1 MSVPTSKANRPA
13 IRRSGPRTYSRSAA
27 LRRSRKTAPDQ
38 IGNRRRIGDRWN
50 AVPCRLNIECRY
62 RRVSCD
68 FVLKIA
74 DRDVERGPGDEIG
87 GCVVKARLGKLPVR
101 GGAGEIRESQ
111 GSSKHDKGENNDQ
124 RSAFR
129 CAITRMEELFHGVK
143 TFMG

>member
-1 MSVPTSKANRPA
+1 M
-13 IRRSGPRTYSRSAA
+13 
-27 LRRSRKTAPDQ
+27 
-38 IGNRRRIGDRWN
+38 
-50 AVPCRLNIECRY
+50 
-62 RRVSCD
+62 SCD
-68 FVLKIA
+68 FLLKIA

-87 GCVVKARLGKLPVR
+87 GCVVKAGLGKLPVR